1 MESMSRPSTMDSD
14 AEAQLAELQRKYRI
28 MEGNR
33 KSYSEDSQKTIAQ
46 QRMTIEKLK
55 QENNQLK
62 SEIALHKK
70 RELAPMTPTMK
81 KNIHK
86 MQEQADFY
94 SHKIDEERIIA
105 ESLKREIDLFRKQ
118 SMETRRNMGGVNA
131 ARENTLNVGKQIKIL
146 ENRLDK
152 ALVKFNEA
160 LAQNKALRTEIDNL
174 RRERVVFDQIYKK
187 LEKELGE
194 KKKEMANVIEISNI
208 AYEAR
213 DQAQNEITALRAQ
226 SDREQSS
233 FEDEL
238 QALNHVIDSD
248 AKLHL
253 QLRRQSILRANAHLE
268 QINAMKAKKAKTQ
281 MTMMEKK
288 VSKQSKVQTYEEA
301 FQKIKEATGTSD
313 IDELVNNF
321 IVSEEQNFSL
331 YNYLNDLSRESEK
344 LDEQIEEIN
353 LEIERHKGQDEAS
366 ENYLKQLAAEY
377 EDKINNCR
385 AKTEKQDLN
394 LQSVQRALAIMKNSI
409 VGICNKTGLN
419 SSIPKELLVE
429 GVTEANI
436 LQYLAIVEQR
446 ATELGMMFMN
456 STAYQAISENQS
468 EQRSQAYAQAT
479 QGIFNLQIDPPST
492 SLDSKEESS
501 DSEDDLEDRPL
512 TRNELKEKT
521 AINLIKRNERAKKKK
536 K

>member
-1 MESMSRPSTMDSD
+1 METMSRPSTVESD
-14 AEAQLAELQRKYRI
+14 AELQLAELQRKYRI

-46 QRMTIEKLK
+46 QRQTIEKLK
-55 QENNQLK
+55 HENNQLK
-62 SEIALHKK
+62 AEIALHKK
-70 RELAPMTPTMK
+70 RELAPMTASMK
-81 KNIHK
+81 KSIHK
-86 MQEQADFY
+86 AQEQADFY
-94 SHKIDEERIIA
+94 SHKIEEERIKA
-105 ESLKREIDLFRKQ
+105 DQLKREIELFRKQ

-160 LAQNKALRTEIDNL
+160 LAQNKSLRTEIDNL

-187 LEKELGE
+187 LEKELQE
-194 KKKEMANVIEISNI
+194 KKKEMSNVIEISNV

-213 DQAQNEITALRAQ
+213 DQAQNVIAALRAQ

-238 QALNHVIDSD
+238 QGLNQVIDSD

-253 QLRRQSILRANAHLE
+253 QLRRASILRANAHVE
-268 QINAMKAKKAKTQ
+268 QINAIKAKKAKAQ
-281 MTMMEKK
+281 INVMKDK
-288 VSKQSKVQTYEEA
+288 ISKQSKVQTYEEA

-344 LDEQIEEIN
+344 LDEQIEEIK

-366 ENYLKQLAAEY
+366 ENYHKQIVKEY
-377 EDKINNCR
+377 DEKIANCHN
-385 AKTEKQDLN
+385 KTEKQELN
-394 LQSVQRALAIMKNSI
+394 FQSVVRALAIVKNSI
-409 VGICNKTGLN
+409 VSICNKSN
-419 SSIPKELLVE
+419 CNAVIPKELLVE
-429 GVTEANI
+429 GVTESNI

-446 ATELGMMFMN
+446 ATELAMMFMN
-456 STAYQAISENQS
+456 STAYQAISDNQS
-468 EQRSQAYAQAT
+468 EMRSQAHGQAT
-479 QGIFNLQIDPPST
+479 QSLLHLQIDPPST
-492 SLDSKEESS
+492 TADSKDESS
-501 DSEDDLEDRPL
+501 DSEDDMEDRPL

>member
-1 MESMSRPSTMDSD
+1 MSRPSTVGSD
-14 AEAQLAELQRKYRI
+14 AEMQLAELQRKYRI

-33 KSYSEDSQKTIAQ
+33 KSYSEDSQKTIVQ
-46 QRMTIEKLK
+46 QRQTIEKLK

-62 SEIALHKK
+62 AEIALHKK
-70 RELAPMTPTMK
+70 RELAPMTPSMK
-81 KNIHK
+81 KSIQK
-86 MQEQADFY
+86 AQEEADFY
-94 SHKIDEERIIA
+94 SHKIEEERIMA
-105 ESLKREIDLFRKQ
+105 DQLKREIEMFRKQ

-131 ARENTLNVGKQIKIL
+131 ARENTRNVDKQIKIL

-187 LEKELGE
+187 LEKELQE
-194 KKKEMANVIEISNI
+194 KKREMTNVIEVSNV

-213 DQAQNEITALRAQ
+213 DQAQNEIAALRAQ
-226 SDREQSS
+226 SDREQSI

-238 QALNHVIDSD
+238 QDLNQVIDSD

-253 QLRRQSILRANAHLE
+253 QLRRASILRANAHVE
-268 QINAMKAKKAKTQ
+268 QINAMRAKKAKSQ
-281 MTMMEKK
+281 ISQVKDK
-288 VSKQSKVQTYEEA
+288 VSKQSKVQSFEEA

-313 IDELVNNF
+313 MDELVKNF

-344 LDEQIEEIN
+344 LDEQIEEIKF
-353 LEIERHKGQDEAS
+353 EIEKYKGQDEAT
-366 ENYLKQLAAEY
+366 EELHKKLVKEYDEKIAA
-377 EDKINNCR
+377 CR
-385 AKTEKQDLN
+385 EKTEKQEQN
-394 LQSVQRALAIMKNSI
+394 YQSVVRALSIMKNSI
-409 VGICNKTGLN
+409 VSICNKTGCN
-419 SSIPKELLVE
+419 AVIPKELLVE

-446 ATELGMMFMN
+446 ATELSMMFMN
-456 STAYQAISENQS
+456 STAYAAISDNQG
-468 EQRSQAYAQAT
+468 ETRSQAQSQAT
-479 QGIFNLQIDPPST
+479 SSLFNLQIDPPST
-492 SLDSKEESS
+492 TADSKDESS
-501 DSEDDLEDRPL
+501 DSEDDLDDRPL
-512 TRNELKEKT
+512 TRNELREKT